1 MMTLVTLF
9 LLFFT
14 VHLMKTFTEHLK
26 HAKGSPIFEVG
37 NNDKAGNYKPTAVS
51 VLPIFSKVLQRIMSN
66 RT

>member
-1 MMTLVTLF
+1 MMTLVALF

-26 HAKGSPIFEVG
+26 LAKGSPMFEVG
-37 NNDKAGNYKPTAVS
+37 NNDKVGNYKPIAVS
-51 VLPIFSKVLQRIMSN
+51 VLSIFSKVLQRIMYN